1 MNIDLLMVV
10 FYFVVIFIIGIYK
23 SADQKKDATNYFLS
37 GRKLRWPSI
46 AMSTIATNIQ
56 AGHFVGM
63 GGAAYTY
70 GLAQANFEIGAIF
83 GILGAMEA
91 PSQQVITRGGT
102 ILWKDGQLTPQ
113 KDASEETEFATGM
126 VFDLTGEGATSIYIA
141 VAGLEGSLTEARK
154 IYRET
159 TSNPL
164 SHSVE
169 SGNYYKKLLAKS
181 VTIVSPDEEFNEG
194 YRWALVGTDR
204 HFLHTPS
211 VGRGFVAGFAETIPG
226 WGSSRP
232 GYAWYFGRDSV
243 WICLAVL
250 AYGDFKKVR
259 DQLEVLGD
267 FQDISGKFSTN

>member
-10 FYFVVIFIIGIYK
+10 LYFVIIFIIGIYK

-83 GILGAMEA
+83 SILGAMET

-226 WGSSRP
+226 WGECPR
-232 GYAWYFGRDSV
+232 YAWYFGRDSV
-243 WICLAVL
+243 WTCLAVL

>member
-1 MNIDLLMVV
+1 MGKNLEKGNVISMDFKASGLLLKNVFWNTTVWVTLTSIYTSKKWSLDITIERKIFILSWLKFTLVRFLHNHLDLLMVV
-10 FYFVVIFIIGIYK
+10 LYFVIIFIIGIYK

-37 GRKLRWPSI
+37 GRKLRWPSR

-83 GILGAMEA
+83 GVLGAMEK
-91 PSQQVITRGGT
+91 PSPLVITRGGT

-181 VTIVSPDEEFNEG
+181 VTIVSPDKEFNEG
-194 YRWALVGTDR
+194 YR
-204 HFLHTPS
+204 
-211 VGRGFVAGFAETIPG
+211 
-226 WGSSRP
+226 
-232 GYAWYFGRDSV
+232 
-243 WICLAVL
+243 
-250 AYGDFKKVR
+250 
-259 DQLEVLGD
+259 
-267 FQDISGKFSTN
+267 

>member
-10 FYFVVIFIIGIYK
+10 LFFVIIFIIGIYK

-83 GILGAMEA
+83 GILGAMET

-226 WGSSRP
+226 WGSARGMP
-232 GYAWYFGRDSV
+232 GISV
-243 WICLAVL
+243 GTA
-250 AYGDFKKVR
+250 
-259 DQLEVLGD
+259 
-267 FQDISGKFSTN
+267 SGPVWQC